1 MDKSAW
7 RAKLLDK
14 IEKAKMDKKTK
25 DYHNSLFA
33 VLSFPEMKQHRI
45 PRDTS
50 QPISNL
56 IVKAPEKQT
65 SRQVQWGT
73 TLTYIS
79 PDPKVKKEAWDF
91 ALRKPGLPDCKEA
104 ALIREMKA
112 LTTDSTMKL
121 LRHRKDLPDLSASRR
136 QPAK

>member
-7 RAKLLDK
+7 RTKLLDK
-14 IEKAKMDKKTK
+14 IEKAKMDKKNK

-33 VLSFPEMKQHRI
+33 VLSLREMEQHRV

-56 IVKAPEKQT
+56 IVKAPEKLT

-121 LRHRKDLPDLSASRR
+121 LRHQKDIPNSPASLRH
-136 QPAK
+136 PSK